1 MGKRY
6 DDTLSHFGQFPVL
19 FERIHQSAAVMF
31 LAPYVPLYDK
41 MGYDQQDN
49 GNDDGGRKQLE

>member
-6 DDTLSHFGQFPVL
+6 DDTLSHFDSFRFC

-31 LAPYVPLYDK
+31 LAPYVPLCDK

>member
-31 LAPYVPLYDK
+31 LAPYVPL
-41 MGYDQQDN
+41 GYDQQDN